1 MIKRLLLVSLI
12 TLFVNCCFAQ
22 KNDTQDDCSHYYDKT
37 TERNVYFNYTSAP
50 VSPDSLPEGYLDYI
64 YRNIKISFDDFIE
77 HASMRPKYRIII
89 DEDGKVIVCEPLLF
103 NKEEEYTVLD
113 KEVIRIFKESD
124 SCKM

>member
-64 YRNIKISFDDFIE
+64 YRNIKS
-77 HASMRPKYRIII
+77 
-89 DEDGKVIVCEPLLF
+89 PLMTSL
-103 NKEEEYTVLD
+103 NMHQCGQNIGL
-113 KEVIRIFKESD
+113 
-124 SCKM
+124 